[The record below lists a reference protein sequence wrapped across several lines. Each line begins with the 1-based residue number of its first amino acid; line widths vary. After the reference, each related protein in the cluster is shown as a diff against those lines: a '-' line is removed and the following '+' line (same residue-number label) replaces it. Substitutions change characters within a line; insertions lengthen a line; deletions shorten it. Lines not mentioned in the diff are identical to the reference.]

1 MLENRDYTLIVDR
14 SGSMSE
20 QDQAGGKSRWDVVK
34 NSAIALAEKC
44 EEYDPD
50 GITVYLFSSRFRRY
64 DNVNADKVRKI
75 FEDNTP
81 VGKTAL
87 AAVLDDA
94 LTNYFERKAAG
105 TSQPNGEIMLVI
117 TDGEPDNRKDVIKL
131 LIEASKKIDRD
142 EELGISFIQVGHDPK
157 VREFLKAL
165 DDQLLETGAA
175 FDIVD
180 TITLEDM
187 EGKSLSDVLLNAIL
201 D

>member
-20 QDQAGGKSRWDVVK
+20 QDQADGKSRWDVVK
-34 NSAIALAEKC
+34 DSAIALAEQC
-44 EEYDPD
+44 DEYDPD

-87 AAVLDDA
+87 AAVLNDA
-94 LTNYFERKAAG
+94 LNNYFERKAAG

>member
-20 QDQAGGKSRWDVVK
+20 QDQPGGKSRWEVVK

-44 EEYDPD
+44 DEYDPD

-64 DNVNADKVRKI
+64 DNVNSDKVRKI
-75 FEDNTP
+75 FEENTP
-81 VGKTAL
+81 VGKTGL
-87 AAVLDDA
+87 ATVLDDA
-94 LTNYFERKAAG
+94 LNNYFERKAAG

-165 DDQLLETGAA
+165 DDQLTDTGAA

>member
-44 EEYDPD
+44 DEYDPD

-64 DNVNADKVRKI
+64 DNVNADKVREI
-75 FEDNTP
+75 FEQNNP

-87 AAVLDDA
+87 AEVLGDA
-94 LTNYFERKAAG
+94 LNNYFERKAAG
-105 TSQPNGEIMLVI
+105 TSQPNGEIILVI
-117 TDGEPDNRKDVIKL
+117 TDGEPNNRKDVIKL
-131 LIEASKKIDRD
+131 LIEASQKIDRD
-142 EELGISFIQVGHDPK
+142 EELGISFIQVGNDPK

-165 DDQLLETGAA
+165 DDQLTDTGAA

-187 EGKSLSDVLLNAIL
+187 EGQSLSDVLLNAIL

>member
-20 QDQAGGKSRWDVVK
+20 QDQTGGKSRWEVVK

-64 DNVNADKVRKI
+64 DNVNSDKVRKI
-75 FEDNTP
+75 FEENTP
-81 VGKTAL
+81 VGKTGL

-94 LTNYFERKAAG
+94 LNNYFERKAAG

-165 DDQLLETGAA
+165 DDQLTDTGAA

>member
-20 QDQAGGKSRWDVVK
+20 QDQAGGKSRWEVVK
-34 NSAIALAEKC
+34 KSAIALAEKC
-44 EEYDPD
+44 DEYDPD

-64 DNVNADKVRKI
+64 DNVNADKVRQI
-75 FEDNTP
+75 FEENNP

-87 AAVLDDA
+87 AEVLEDA
-94 LTNYFERKAAG
+94 LNNYFERKAAG

-117 TDGEPDNRKDVIKL
+117 TDGEPNNRKDVIKL
-131 LIEASKKIDRD
+131 LIEASRKIDRD
-142 EELGISFIQVGHDPK
+142 EELGISFIQVGNDPK

-165 DDQLLETGAA
+165 DDQLTATGAA

-180 TITLEDM
+180 TITLDDM